1 MGEKL
6 YDKRAINTDATEPFA
21 FSRVSPTVQSFADI
35 LQQVFS
41 SIWSNRLRSFLT
53 MFGIAWGVASLLLL
67 VGLGEGFRS
76 GQRKNLA
83 NVGTDFIWMWG
94 GTIPAVGNQHQG
106 MRPYQLTLD
115 DAEAIRTQAPHVR
128 NATAIHNRSDL
139 KQVSEFSSA
148 GGPVWGVQPNF
159 PQIGNVPLAA
169 GRFIDSEDE
178 RLRRQV
184 AVLGEKNK
192 SLLFEER
199 NAVGAFITINGERF
213 EVIGVAKKIG
223 HGDNNGANQ
232 RVYIPIST
240 MLEQFPVLG
249 NNIAQDAISSVQYQ
263 PTSDDQ
269 SESAKAEVHKLIAK
283 RHGFD
288 WSNPDAFNEWD
299 SIKTNQMVGLIFT
312 AMDIFLGGVGIVTLG
327 LGAVGIVNI
336 MLVTVSERTKEIG
349 LRKALGAT
357 NRNIMLQFMIEGL
370 VLTGISGIAGIA
382 GAAAFMAL
390 LNAVVGD
397 ALQGFDPPQLVPWS
411 AAVAVGSLT
420 LCGVLA
426 GLYPAQQAAKLEPVE
441 ALRKD

>member
-1 MGEKL
+1 MRCEALSQKRGNKL
-6 YDKRAINTDATEPFA
+6 GAGCVEGK
-21 FSRVSPTVQSFADI
+21 VQSFGDI
-35 LQQVFS
+35 LQQVFA

-83 NVGTDFIWMWG
+83 TVGTDFIWMWG

-106 MRPYQLTLD
+106 MRPYQLTVG
-115 DAEAIRTQAPHVR
+115 DAEAIHTQAPHVR
-128 NATAIHNRSDL
+128 NSTAILNRSDL

-148 GGPVWGVQPNF
+148 GGPVWGVQSNF
-159 PQIGNVPLAA
+159 PEIGHVEIAA
-169 GRFIDSEDE
+169 GRWLDADDD

-184 AVLGEKNK
+184 VVLGDKNHD
-192 SLLFEER
+192 LLFQER
-199 NAVGAFITINGERF
+199 RAVGSFITINGARF
-213 EVIGVAKKIG
+213 EVVGVAKKVG

-232 RVYIPIST
+232 RVYIPLTS
-240 MLEQFPVLG
+240 MLEEFPTVG
-249 NNIAQDAISSVQYQ
+249 ANVAKDAVSSVQYQ
-263 PTSDDQ
+263 PLTDPQ
-269 SESAKAEVHKLIAK
+269 SETAKAEVHKLVGG
-283 RHGFD
+283 RHGF
-288 WSNPDAFNEWD
+288 NPANKDAFEEWD
-299 SIKTNQMVGLIFT
+299 SIKSNEMVGLIFT
-312 AMDIFLGGVGIVTLG
+312 AMDVFLGGVGIVTLG

-357 NRNIMLQFMIEGL
+357 NKSVMLQFMIEGL
-370 VLTGISGIAGIA
+370 VLTGLSGLIGIA
-382 GAAAFMAL
+382 GAAGFMSL

-397 ALQGFDPPQLVPWS
+397 AMQGFDPPQLVPWS
-411 AAVAVGSLT
+411 AAVAVGTLS

-426 GLYPAQQAAKLEPVE
+426 GVYPARQAAMLEPVE

>member
-1 MGEKL
+1 
-6 YDKRAINTDATEPFA
+6 
-21 FSRVSPTVQSFADI
+21 VQSFGDI

-76 GQRKNLA
+76 GQHKNLA

-106 MRPYQLTLD
+106 MKPYQLTID
-115 DAEAIRTQAPHVR
+115 DIAAVRSQPHVR
-128 NATAIHNRSDL
+128 NATGIQSRSDL
-139 KQVSEFSSA
+139 KEVSEFSSA

-159 PQIGNVPLAA
+159 PQIGNVPIGE
-169 GRFIDSEDE
+169 GRFIDAEDD
-178 RLRRQV
+178 RQRRQV

-199 NAVGAFITINGERF
+199 NAVGAFITINGARF
-213 EVIGVAKKIG
+213 EIIGVARKIG
-223 HGDNNGANQ
+223 HGDNNSTNQ
-232 RVYIPIST
+232 RVYIPLST
-240 MLEQFPVLG
+240 MVEQFPVTG
-249 NNIAQDAISSVQYQ
+249 ENIAQNAIGSIQYQ
-263 PTSDDQ
+263 PTSDEQ
-269 SESAKAEVHKLIAK
+269 SQSAKAEVHKVIGE
-283 RHGFD
+283 RHSFD
-288 WSNPDAFNEWD
+288 WKNPDAFNEWD

-382 GAAAFMAL
+382 GAAGFMAL
-390 LNAVVGD
+390 LSVAVGD
-397 ALQGFDPPQLVPWS
+397 SVGGFDPPQLVPWS

-426 GLYPAQQAAKLEPVE
+426 GLYPARQAAKLEPVE